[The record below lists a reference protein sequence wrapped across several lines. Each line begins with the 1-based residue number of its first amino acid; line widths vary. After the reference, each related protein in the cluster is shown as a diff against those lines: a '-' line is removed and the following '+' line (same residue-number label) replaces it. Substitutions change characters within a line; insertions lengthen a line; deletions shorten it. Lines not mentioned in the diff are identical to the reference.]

1 MSRPSRRRTL
11 AVCFA
16 MVLVALSA
24 ATSFAAGTTQR
35 PIQQFV
41 AAQTSQLVWFDPE
54 TENTIFLDYA
64 GRTDSQFQLGL
75 GTTTDGTITDRA
87 LPDGRARVHV
97 VLHTRS
103 AFTTG
108 GFNFSSIGVFGHSVG
123 QVLGGADAALGD
135 SVLTVDF
142 INTAPGAAMPN
153 LVQLI
158 FNPQPGQ
165 VVEKLLLVINADGTL
180 RAAFGVPDGTPGSAH
195 TTQRGLFTVP
205 GEGIPADL
213 FPSERVEFRAT
224 GQ

>member
-11 AVCFA
+11 ALCFA
-16 MVLVALSA
+16 TVLVAFSA
-24 ATSFAAGTTQR
+24 ARSFAATQR

-41 AAQTSQLVWFDPE
+41 AAQTSQLFWFDPE
-54 TENTIFLDYA
+54 TGNSVFLDYA
-64 GRTDSQFQLGL
+64 GRTNSQFQLGL
-75 GTTTDGTITDRA
+75 GTTTDGTITERA

-97 VLHTRS
+97 VLHTR
-103 AFTTG
+103 
-108 GFNFSSIGVFGHSVG
+108 NKLSSIGVFGHTVG
-123 QVLGGADAALGD
+123 QVLLGADAALGD
-135 SVLTVDF
+135 SVMTVDF

-153 LVQLI
+153 LIQLS

-165 VVEKLLLVINADGTL
+165 VLEKLLFVVNADGTL

-205 GEGIPADL
+205 GEGIPADRY
-213 FPSERVEFRAT
+213 PTESVEFRVT

>member
-1 MSRPSRRRTL
+1 MSRPTCRRTL
-11 AVCFA
+11 AVCLA
-16 MVLVALSA
+16 MVVVTFAA
-24 ATSFAAGTTQR
+24 ATSFAATQR

-41 AAQTSQLVWFDPE
+41 AAQTSQLFWFDPE
-54 TENTIFLDYA
+54 TGHSIFTDYS
-64 GRTDSQFQLGL
+64 GRNNSQFQLGL
-75 GTTTDGTITDRA
+75 GTTTDGTITERS

-103 AFTTG
+103 ALTTG
-108 GFNFSSIGVFGHSVG
+108 GFNFNAAGVFGHSVG

-135 SVLTVDF
+135 SLLTVDF

-153 LVQLI
+153 LISLI

-165 VVEKLLLVINADGTL
+165 VVEKLLFVVNADGTL

-205 GEGIPADL
+205 GEGIPADR
-213 FPSERVEFRAT
+213 FPSERVEFRVT

>member
-1 MSRPSRRRTL
+1 MSKPSRKRTL
-11 AVCFA
+11 ALCLA
-16 MVLVALSA
+16 MVLVPFSA
-24 ATSFAAGTTQR
+24 ATSVAATTQR

-41 AAQTSQLVWFDPE
+41 AAQTSQLFWFDPE
-54 TENTIFLDYA
+54 TGNSIFTDYS
-64 GRTDSQFQLGL
+64 GRNDSLFQLGL
-75 GTTTDGTITDRA
+75 GTTTDGTITERA

-97 VLHTRS
+97 VLHTRN

-108 GFNFSSIGVFGHSVG
+108 GFNFSSTGIFGHTIG
-123 QVLGGADAALGD
+123 QVLAGADAALGD
-135 SVLTVDF
+135 SLLTVDF

-153 LVQLI
+153 LISLI

-165 VVEKLLLVINADGTL
+165 VVEKLLFVVNADGTL

-205 GEGIPADL
+205 GEGIPADR
-213 FPSERVEFRAT
+213 FPSERVEFRVT

>member
-1 MSRPSRRRTL
+1 MSRPTCRRTI
-11 AVCFA
+11 AVCLA
-16 MVLVALSA
+16 MVLVTFA
-24 ATSFAAGTTQR
+24 ASTSFAATQR

-41 AAQTSQLVWFDPE
+41 AAQTSQFFWFDPE
-54 TENTIFLDYA
+54 TGNSIFLDYA
-64 GRTDSQFQLGL
+64 GRTNSQFQLGL
-75 GTTTDGTITDRA
+75 GTTTDGTITERA

-97 VLHTRS
+97 VLHTRN

-108 GFNFSSIGVFGHSVG
+108 GFNFSSTGVFGHTVG
-123 QVLGGADAALGD
+123 QVLLGADAALGD
-135 SVLTVDF
+135 SVMTVDF

-153 LVQLI
+153 IIQLT

-165 VVEKLLLVINADGTL
+165 VLEKLLFVVNATGTL

-205 GEGIPADL
+205 GEGIPADRY
-213 FPSERVEFRAT
+213 PTEKVEFSVA

>member
-11 AVCFA
+11 ALCFA
-16 MVLVALSA
+16 TVLVAFSA
-24 ATSFAAGTTQR
+24 ARSFAATQR

-41 AAQTSQLVWFDPE
+41 AAQTSQLFWFDPE
-54 TENTIFLDYA
+54 TGNSVFLDYA
-64 GRTDSQFQLGL
+64 GRTNSQFQLGL
-75 GTTTDGTITDRA
+75 GTTTDGTITERA

-97 VLHTRS
+97 VLHTRN

-108 GFNFSSIGVFGHSVG
+108 GFKLSSIGVFGHTVG
-123 QVLGGADAALGD
+123 QVLLGADAALGD
-135 SVLTVDF
+135 SVMTVDF

-153 LVQLI
+153 LIQLS

-165 VVEKLLLVINADGTL
+165 VLEKLLFVVNADGTL
-180 RAAFGVPDGTPGSAH
+180 AH

-205 GEGIPADL
+205 GEGIPADRY
-213 FPSERVEFRAT
+213 PTESVEFRVT